1 MSDTSF
7 FDDCSG
13 TPQCQITVREVE
25 CECNSFPADRFPSA
39 AVVIDDIIW
48 TECRHCPGIDNS
60 AILTHQSV
68 WFKYTIHQDVFVF
81 EIVKFG
87 ECLQVI
93 FRTNDG
99 DVADFIAVS
108 QCSSNLEMDLGHR
121 ALSRVGV

>member
-1 MSDTSF
+1 MTYTSF
-7 FDDCSG
+7 FNDGSG

-25 CECNSFPADRFPSA
+25 CECNSLPADRFPSD

-48 TECRHCPGIDNS
+48 TECWHCPGIDNS
-60 AILTHQSV
+60 SILIHQTV
-68 WFKYTIHQDVFVF
+68 WFEYTIHQVVFGF
-81 EIVKFG
+81 EILKLG

-93 FRTNDG
+93 FRTNDS

-121 ALSRVGV
+121 ALSRVGI